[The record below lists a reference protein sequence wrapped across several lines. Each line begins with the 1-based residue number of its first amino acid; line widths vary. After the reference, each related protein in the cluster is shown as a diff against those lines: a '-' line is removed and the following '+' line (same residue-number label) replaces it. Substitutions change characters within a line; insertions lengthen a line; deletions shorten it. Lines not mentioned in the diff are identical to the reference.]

1 MTTTSIIR
9 DFAYNPSDERFN
21 GIYPSTK
28 DEARNVKDKLEEIS
42 QSILAL
48 DDDEEDDTDI
58 DYSIWEWS
66 WSFNNTKKTTNLSSK
81 LQESVKFTISPAI
94 CTDENFQVDGLI

>member
-1 MTTTSIIR
+1 MTTSIIR

-21 GIYPSTK
+21 GIYPSNK
-28 DEARNVKDKLEEIS
+28 DEAKNVKDKLDDIS

-66 WSFNNTKKTTNLSSK
+66 WFFNNTKKKSNLSSK
-81 LQESVKFTISPAI
+81 QQKNVKFTISSAI